1 MFDNMHE
8 SASLPEL
15 PVIMPQ
21 KRTPRAGAHLKNG
34 SGITGPGRLLAIESG
49 DVNSTEIPQSP
60 THKAFHGRMLAYIE
74 THGAVT
80 VSANGEGLAPASIIV
95 GN

>member
-34 SGITGPGRLLAIESG
+34 SGMRGMMERKKIR
-49 DVNSTEIPQSP
+49 Q
-60 THKAFHGRMLAYIE
+60 RR
-74 THGAVT
+74 
-80 VSANGEGLAPASIIV
+80 
-95 GN
+95 

>member
-34 SGITGPGRLLAIESG
+34 SGINRDI
-49 DVNSTEIPQSP
+49 V
-60 THKAFHGRMLAYIE
+60 FY
-74 THGAVT
+74 
-80 VSANGEGLAPASIIV
+80 VSV
-95 GN
+95 

>member
-1 MFDNMHE
+1 MHE

-34 SGITGPGRLLAIESG
+34 SGINYSSFSTNRMFFKNNFAEYDKTSILIPVIPHHHRTLGGLLG
-49 DVNSTEIPQSP
+49 
-60 THKAFHGRMLAYIE
+60 
-74 THGAVT
+74 
-80 VSANGEGLAPASIIV
+80 
-95 GN
+95 